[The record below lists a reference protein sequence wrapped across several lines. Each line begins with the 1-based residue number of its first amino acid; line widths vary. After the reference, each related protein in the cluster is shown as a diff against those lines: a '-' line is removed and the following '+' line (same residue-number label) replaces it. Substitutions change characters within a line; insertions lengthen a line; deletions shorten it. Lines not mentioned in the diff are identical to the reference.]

1 MKAVIIGFS
10 HMHVNEIAKY
20 ISEADGFE
28 LIAIAKAP
36 SDTEDIEPL
45 RYTPLWNFENVRTN
59 YCQNAYEDYR
69 EMLEEISPDYA
80 FILSENRQKLEI
92 ATYCAKK
99 GINICIEKPMALNA
113 DEAREIMRVANE
125 CGVKALVNWPV
136 VWRPYLYKLAEFID
150 RGVLGAPIKMNYLNG
165 HTGPLGKGARH
176 RGVSENAEE
185 MTDAQRAMTWW
196 HQDRCG
202 GGVYLDIA
210 CYGAFFT
217 RWFMKDRA
225 GSVMAQGANLA
236 TPFGDTHDNFAAI
249 IKYEDQMSIIEGTWT
264 TPRAAIPSGPSIVCE
279 NGVVFCSGGAENMPD
294 VKAFDIYGNE
304 VAVNDTKMNLGF
316 ENVAEHILF
325 CEKKGLS
332 VYKMLTLSE
341 NVRIMEIIDAVQKS
355 AKTGTSQKI

>member
-20 ISEADGFE
+20 INDAEGFE
-28 LIAIAKAP
+28 LIGIAKAP
-36 SDTEDIEPL
+36 SDTKDVPPL
-45 RYTPLWNFENVRTN
+45 RYTPIWNFENVKNN

-69 EMLEEISPDYA
+69 VMLEELSPDYA

-113 DEAREIMRVANE
+113 LQAKEILRVTKE
-125 CGVKALVNWPV
+125 FGVKALVNWPV
-136 VWRPYLYKLAEFID
+136 VWRPYLYKLAQFLDDNI
-150 RGVLGAPIKMNYLNG
+150 LGAPIKMNYLNG
-165 HTGPLGKGARH
+165 HTGPLGKGAKH
-176 RGVSENAEE
+176 RGVADTAEE
-185 MTDAQRAMTWW
+185 MSDEMRAMTWW

-217 RWFMKDRA
+217 RWFMKDGE
-225 GSVMAQGANLA
+225 GSVCAQGANLN
-236 TPFGDTHDNFAAI
+236 TPFGNTHDNFAAI
-249 IKYEDQMSIIEGTWT
+249 IRYADQMSIIEGTWT

-279 NGVVFCSGGAENMPD
+279 NGVVFCTGGAENMPN
-294 VKAFDIYGNE
+294 VKAFDIFGNE
-304 VAVNDTKMNLGF
+304 VEVKDVKMNLGF

-325 CEKKGLS
+325 CEKKGFS
-332 VYKMLTLSE
+332 VYKMLCLEE
-341 NVRIMEIIDAVQKS
+341 NIRIMELLDAVQRS
-355 AKTGTSQKI
+355 VTSQKSEKI